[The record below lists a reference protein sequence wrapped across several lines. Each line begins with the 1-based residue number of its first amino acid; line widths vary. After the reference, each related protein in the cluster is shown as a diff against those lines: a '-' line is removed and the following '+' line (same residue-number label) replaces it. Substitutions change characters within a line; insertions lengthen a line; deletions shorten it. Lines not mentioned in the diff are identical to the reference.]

1 MEHQEIVSRF
11 LAFCGLDRF
20 RKFVLQL
27 NQECRVKGRLLFW
40 QEEFWARFAS
50 TQQGE
55 VPLDFKGVSEALR
68 LCPIHE
74 LPLKSGRCPSSTD
87 WSTSPRNTS
96 RPAMSGS
103 LSPTR
108 WPTAAAASARRRER
122 RCSSAKLAGRSS
134 RAGVSGQGKE
144 AEEQVEP

>member
-20 RKFVLQL
+20 RNFVLQL
-27 NQECRVKGRLLFW
+27 ELRSAGSRAGCCSG

-50 TQQGE
+50 TQQGGSP
-55 VPLDFKGVSEALR
+55 VDFKGVLEALR
-68 LCPIHE
+68 LSAQFTNCR
-74 LPLKSGRCPSSTD
+74 GTGDRCPSSTD
-87 WSTSPRNTS
+87 WSTPPRNTS

-108 WPTAAAASARRRER
+108 WPTAAAASARRRE
-122 RCSSAKLAGRSS
+122 
-134 RAGVSGQGKE
+134 
-144 AEEQVEP
+144 